1 MTLPDAETISNI
13 NMIFQLLIANLMIY
27 QFFKIDFDLEYKK
40 AIRLLI
46 FQFINLLVNLV
57 WVIYPLMI
65 CREISRYEI

>member
-57 WVIYPLMI
+57 WVIY
-65 CREISRYEI
+65 RFFSDV

>member
-13 NMIFQLLIANLMIY
+13 NMIFQLLIANLMMY

-57 WVIYPLMI
+57 WVIY
-65 CREISRYEI
+65 RFFGDV

>member
-57 WVIYPLMI
+57 WVIY
-65 CREISRYEI
+65 RFFGDV

>member
-40 AIRLLI
+40 AVRLLI

-57 WVIYPLMI
+57 WVIY
-65 CREISRYEI
+65 RFFGDV

>member
-1 MTLPDAETISNI
+1 MQKTISNI

-57 WVIYPLMI
+57 WVIY
-65 CREISRYEI
+65 RFFGDV

>member
-13 NMIFQLLIANLMIY
+13 NMTFQLLIANLMIY

-57 WVIYPLMI
+57 WVIY
-65 CREISRYEI
+65 RFFGDV